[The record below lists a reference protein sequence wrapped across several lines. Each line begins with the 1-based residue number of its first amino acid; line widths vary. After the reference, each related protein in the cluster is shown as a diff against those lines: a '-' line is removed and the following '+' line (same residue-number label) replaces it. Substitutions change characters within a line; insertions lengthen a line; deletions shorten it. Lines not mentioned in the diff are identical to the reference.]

1 MTRRARL
8 LLATVL
14 VAAVSSLP
22 AAASADP
29 QPSVTLTSDQAIYV
43 AGGTAKLTSTW
54 VATNLAFEMEVQYPG
69 STQWHFLCGSY
80 PVNTGDQPISCDL
93 GLYYNV
99 TVRAQL
105 INNNGTPK
113 DPSDDTVEATATKVI
128 PVRAEMGTQ
137 AFGYHG
143 TSGRYSVYPHG
154 SSPKFRSATVPA
166 LPGKRCLRHQ
176 VQRRYS
182 SGWRTV
188 KTSACLTEQTQGRV
202 DWTWTHSHPSG
213 VNFRVR
219 ATFAGDAINRA
230 NNSSWLYFKF
240 R

>member
-8 LLATVL
+8 LLATAL
-14 VAAVSSLP
+14 LAAFATVP
-22 AAASADP
+22 VAASADP
-29 QPSVTLTSDQAIYV
+29 APSVTLSSDKTVYV
-43 AGGTAKLTSTW
+43 AADTATFVSRVSAMNLDW
-54 VATNLAFEMEVQYPG
+54 VVAAQVPG
-69 STQWHFLCGSY
+69 SATWKVLCY
-80 PVNTGDQPISCDL
+80 ARNVNTDTFKCTL
-93 GLYYNV
+93 GVYYNV

-105 INNNGTPK
+105 IDDKGTT
-113 DPSDDTVEATATKVI
+113 DPNDDTVEATATEQV

-137 AFGYHG
+137 AFGYHA

>member
-14 VAAVSSLP
+14 LAAVSSLP
-22 AAASADP
+22 VAASADP
-29 QPSVTLTSDQAIYV
+29 PPSVTLSSDKAIYV
-43 AGGTAKLTSTW
+43 ASDTATFTSHVTAMNLDW
-54 VATNLAFEMEVQYPG
+54 VVAAQFPG
-69 STQWHFLCGSY
+69 SATWKVLCFSQN
-80 PVNTGDQPISCDL
+80 VNTDTFKCTIGV
-93 GLYYNV
+93 YYNL

-105 INNNGTPK
+105 IDDHGTK
-113 DPSDDTVEATATKVI
+113 DTSDDTVEATATLNV
-128 PVRAEMGTQ
+128 PVRAQMGTQ

-143 TSGRYSVYPHG
+143 TSGRYSVYPRG
-154 SSPKFRSATVPA
+154 SSPKFRSATLPA
-166 LPGKRCLRHQ
+166 LPGKRCLRHE

-202 DWTWTHSHPSG
+202 DWTWKHSHPSG

-219 ATFAGDAINRA
+219 ATFAGDAINRS
-230 NNSSWLYFKF
+230 NSSAWLYFKF